1 MPSLELVLTPEQFSL
16 LGAVMALLLGWL
28 AARYQHR
35 QLRRQQGENLARAQQ
50 QETALQ
56 TVNDA
61 LALLTHEVAG
71 GRSELNA
78 LKLAVSASNERG
90 SAPRAAAATE
100 SVSSDPPHPF
110 DHALRLIKSG
120 VGDAEVMQ
128 RTGVDG
134 DTIALLAKLH
144 RPKATTPPAPRPA
157 SAPPPAPGATG
168 PSKA

>member
-1 MPSLELVLTPEQFSL
+1 LPSLELALTPEQFSL

-35 QLRRQQGENLARAQQ
+35 QLLRHQRENLARAQQ

-56 TVNDA
+56 TVNDT
-61 LALLTHEVAG
+61 LGLLTQEVAG
-71 GRSELNA
+71 GRSELKA
-78 LKLAVSASNERG
+78 LKLAVSAPNERS
-90 SAPRAAAATE
+90 SAPRAAAE

-120 VGDAEVMQ
+120 VGDAEVIQ
-128 RTGVDG
+128 RTGVDAG
-134 DTIALLAKLH
+134 TIALLAKLH
-144 RPKATTPPAPRPA
+144 RPKTTTPPAPQPA
-157 SAPPPAPGATG
+157 SAPPAAPVATD

>member
-1 MPSLELVLTPEQFSL
+1 MPSLELVLTPEQYSL
-16 LGAVMALLLGWL
+16 LGALVALLLGWL

-78 LKLAVSASNERG
+78 LKLAVNTSNERG
-90 SAPRAAAATE
+90 SAPRAAAE